1 MPTGPV
7 TQQKAWIEM
16 LHRYLAMAVGG
27 LIVVLTVWAWW
38 DRWQRRGK
46 SGMRT
51 ISPWW
56 ASATL
61 LWVCLQGLFGALTV
75 TMKLFPAIVSL
86 HLFGAYGLLALLVVQ
101 ATLWLRCLPGAP
113 NTSMTSAAPGVRWLV
128 AAALAVLVLQAM
140 LGAWVSTNYAV
151 MACNDF
157 PQCQG
162 QWWPAMDFIA
172 GFEIWRPL
180 GSTAD
185 GATLSFQALTAIHY
199 AHRLFAMVAFAVMTW
214 AYGSLKG
221 VTSLQT
227 PRRYLGFLLLA
238 QLATGLSN
246 VLLDW
251 PLASAVLHTAGAGA
265 LVAVFTWLCVLTTP
279 TRTESA

>member
-1 MPTGPV
+1 
-7 TQQKAWIEM
+7 
-16 LHRYLAMAVGG
+16 
-27 LIVVLTVWAWW
+27 
-38 DRWQRRGK
+38 
-46 SGMRT
+46 
-51 ISPWW
+51 
-56 ASATL
+56 
-61 LWVCLQGLFGALTV
+61 LQGLFGALTV

-86 HLFGAYGLLALLVVQ
+86 HLFGAYALLAMLVVQ
-101 ATLWLRCLPGAP
+101 ATLWLRCLPGQP
-113 NTSMTSAAPGVRWLV
+113 NASMERDAAGARVRWLMG
-128 AAALAVLVLQAM
+128 LSLLVLILQAM

-162 QWWPAMDFIA
+162 QWWPAMDFAA

-185 GATLSFQALTAIHY
+185 GATLSFQALTAIHFV
-199 AHRLFAMVAFAVMTW
+199 HRLFAMVAFAVMTW
-214 AYGSLKG
+214 AYWRLRG
-221 VTSLQT
+221 VDSLQT

-251 PLASAVLHTAGAGA
+251 PLASAVLHTGGAGA

-279 TRTESA
+279 TKAETV

>member
-1 MPTGPV
+1 V

-16 LHRYLAMAVGG
+16 LHRYLAMAVGA
-27 LIVVLTVWAWW
+27 LIVVMSAWAWW
-38 DRWQRRGK
+38 DRWQRRNK
-46 SGMRT
+46 NEMRF

-75 TMKLFPAIVSL
+75 TMKLFPVIVSL

-113 NTSMTSAAPGVRWLV
+113 IAPIRNGAAGVRVRWLMV
-128 AAALAVLVLQAM
+128 LSLMVLVLQAM

-162 QWWPAMDFIA
+162 QWWPAMDFAA

-180 GSTAD
+180 GSTAE
-185 GATLSFQALTAIHY
+185 GLTLSFQALTAIHY
-199 AHRLFAMVAFAVMTW
+199 AHRLFAVVAFTVMAL
-214 AYGSLKG
+214 AYWRLQG
-221 VTSLQT
+221 VASLQT
-227 PRRYLGFLLLA
+227 PRRHLGFLLLA
-238 QLATGLSN
+238 QLVTGLSN

-251 PLASAVLHTAGAGA
+251 PLVSAVLHTGGAGA

-279 TRTESA
+279 TKTETV

>member
-1 MPTGPV
+1 MV
-7 TQQKAWIEM
+7 M
-16 LHRYLAMAVGG
+16 
-27 LIVVLTVWAWW
+27 
-38 DRWQRRGK
+38 
-46 SGMRT
+46 
-51 ISPWW
+51 
-56 ASATL
+56 
-61 LWVCLQGLFGALTV
+61 
-75 TMKLFPAIVSL
+75 SL
-86 HLFGAYGLLALLVVQ
+86 V
-101 ATLWLRCLPGAP
+101 
-113 NTSMTSAAPGVRWLV
+113 
-128 AAALAVLVLQAM
+128 VLVLQAM

-162 QWWPAMDFIA
+162 QWWPAMDFAA

-199 AHRLFAMVAFAVMTW
+199 AHRLFAMVAFAVMAW
-214 AYGSLKG
+214 AYWRLKG
-221 VTSLQT
+221 VTRLQN

-279 TRTESA
+279 INTETA